1 MYMYSKILFFSIHN
15 FIILNALLLHSL
27 YKIQFII
34 YNKHSNNK
42 IYVYIYHMCLMLKMD
57 SS

>member
-1 MYMYSKILFFSIHN
+1 MYSKILFFSIHN